1 MQNEI
6 TFHLNPK
13 EFPLDGL
20 SIGDVFEF
28 EIEGT
33 VEKIGLENHYAFEEG
48 AEKRGKCLVLNIIPK
63 KIEHSLLENK
73 KMQEMIRDNGR

>member
-33 VEKIGLENHYAFEEG
+33 VEKIGLEDHYG
-48 AEKRGKCLVLNIIPK
+48 MMDGEKREKCLVLKLVPK
-63 KIEHSLLENK
+63 KITHSLLENK